1 MELLGCRGC
10 TFFKKNFWYISL
22 LILPI
27 LLLVIVPLLGS
38 HSTDLFSF
46 TEHCRHLPF
55 SLPSISLCPP
65 VLACGRM
72 ICDKLMHMWHLPCST
87 CLHPE
92 DLLPFKAWW
101 NFQTEVASS
110 FRFKCWGFRWKI
122 PEVDVIS
129 HFLPSP
135 LTSGPQGRR
144 EVEMKSDDEIWVWVA
159 LSYVSLH
166 PIKWILAR
174 EHDKICL

>member
-1 MELLGCRGC
+1 MELLGCKGH
-10 TFFKKNFWYISL
+10 TFFKKSFWYISL
-22 LILPI
+22 LTLPF

-38 HSTDLFSF
+38 PSAWVFSF
-46 TEHCRHLPF
+46 TEHCGHLPF
-55 SLPSISLCPP
+55 SLPSTSFCPL

-72 ICDKLMHMWHLPCST
+72 VCDKLMPMWHLPCST
-87 CLHPE
+87 CLYSE

-101 NFQTEVASS
+101 NLQTEVADS
-110 FRFKCWGFRWKI
+110 FKFKFWGFRWKI

-144 EVEMKSDDEIWVWVA
+144 KVEMK
-159 LSYVSLH
+159 
-166 PIKWILAR
+166 
-174 EHDKICL
+174 